1 MLGHTK
7 MKLLTLACTLSLLT
21 PILATADSLT
31 KILKSDTN
39 RALEIQKS
47 LSYHGFELGGADG
60 IWGRKSGAALDQYFN
75 RYQIDKNLIVNVIS
89 LEKLMGHT
97 LDLERFRAG
106 KIKALE
112 CDNLSYAFQGNLQ
125 NGCTQ
130 KFQPGSAIE
139 RYQLSKLK
147 SELHYP
153 AYFKLKQQA
162 QSIVIPGN
170 ANIFE
175 MNPNEVHNRS
185 NPNFVIRPEC
195 KAIAAK
201 LDTQDRQD
209 DLLPQVIRA
218 DLSVDFGSGS
228 ENKSKLQQYLPPL
241 YKLGYECLAGVTSAC
256 DAIIEGAHDASKK
269 NLLHLED
276 LEQIWQTAFEIN
288 DFYLRSFLTVYSAAL
303 PRATNSTMEK
313 HTETGAWLDN
323 VINSAD
329 EYTFYNFYSELLYG
343 EPYLGN
349 HDLSQASARM
359 HYGIL
364 WGDKER
370 IVEGI
375 NLYKQEINLLRTD
388 GSFPYESSRGV
399 SSLFYI
405 NKVMRDLVTLAEL
418 ARSIDI
424 DLYSYTSPDGLSIHD
439 AADFVVRA
447 VSDDT
452 MIRKYAVRQA
462 ADSLAYFGIAQWPEI
477 SYDND
482 WLGNK
487 GGWYYIY
494 RNRFPSSDAVSF
506 VKETPDPK
514 LYIYG
519 DTRIR
524 NVTENPEWPLNPICM
539 FDHSRITSL
548 EEAQKYYSRR
558 PSMDIWSIEFDELY
572 LPTEFGLLTT
582 FKANTLLKQTE
593 FGQVEYALI
602 SQGKKLSKQDRIAIL
617 SAKYSKDILAGNNNK
632 RTDFSF
638 DEQTARHLEAHCGI
652 EMLEA
657 ADAYYPIIPIKELW
671 NASFTR
677 TELSGLS
684 DASQCLVEFIGNRF
698 SYKTIADTLRAGGL
712 ALQGKSIDGI
722 LSEDPARL
730 DTIKTLTKQFRAIGR

>member
-1 MLGHTK
+1 
-7 MKLLTLACTLSLLT
+7 MKLLALACILSLFT
-21 PILATADSLT
+21 PALASAENLS
-31 KILKSDTN
+31 KILKSDTS
-39 RALEIQKS
+39 RAFEIQKS
-47 LSYHGFELGGADG
+47 LSSHGFEFGGADG
-60 IWGRKSGAALDQYFN
+60 IWGRKSGAALEQYFS
-75 RYQIDKNLIVNVIS
+75 RYQVDKDLIENVRS
-89 LEKLMGHT
+89 LEKLMGQT

-106 KIKALE
+106 KIRSRK
-112 CDNLSYAFQGNLQ
+112 CDNLSYAFLGDLQ

-130 KFQPGSAIE
+130 KHEIGSAIE

-153 AYFKLKQQA
+153 AYYQLKQQA
-162 QSIVIPGN
+162 QSIVIPSN
-170 ANIFE
+170 ANIFK
-175 MNPNEVHNRS
+175 MNPNEVQHQS

-201 LDTQDRQD
+201 LDTQNPQNG
-209 DLLPQVIRA
+209 LLPQVIRA

-228 ENKSKLQQYLPPL
+228 ANRRKLEKYLPPL
-241 YKLGYECLAGVTSAC
+241 YKLGYECLGGETGAC
-256 DAIIEGAHDASKK
+256 NAIIDGAHDASVK
-269 NLLHLED
+269 NLLRIENLD
-276 LEQIWQTAFEIN
+276 QIWQTAFEIN
-288 DFYLRSFLTVYSAAL
+288 DFYLRSFLMVYSAAL

-313 HTETGAWLDN
+313 HTAIGAWLEN

-329 EYTFYNFYSELLYG
+329 EYTYYNFYSELLDG

-364 WGDKER
+364 WGNAER
-370 IVEGI
+370 IVEGL
-375 NLYKQEINLLRTD
+375 NLYKQEINLLRAD

-439 AADFVVRA
+439 AANFVVRA

-452 MIRKYAVRQA
+452 LIRKYAVRQA

-477 SYDND
+477 SYDNN

-524 NVTENPEWPLNPICM
+524 NVTRNSEWPLNPICM
-539 FDHSRITSL
+539 FDRSRIMNL
-548 EEAQKYYSRR
+548 DEAQKNYSRK
-558 PSMDIWSIEFDELY
+558 PSMDIWSIEFNELY
-572 LPTEFGLLTT
+572 LPTDFGLLTT

-593 FGQVEYALI
+593 FGQIEYALI
-602 SQGKKLSKQDRIAIL
+602 SEGKKLSKQDRIAVL
-617 SAKYSKDILAGNNNK
+617 SAKFSKDILAGNNNM

-638 DEQTARHLEAHCGI
+638 DEQTARHLETQCNVEI
-652 EMLEA
+652 IEA
-657 ADAYYPIIPIKELW
+657 ADSYYPLLPITELW

-722 LSEDPARL
+722 LSEDAARL
-730 DTIKTLTKQFRAIGR
+730 EAIKTLTDQFRSIGR